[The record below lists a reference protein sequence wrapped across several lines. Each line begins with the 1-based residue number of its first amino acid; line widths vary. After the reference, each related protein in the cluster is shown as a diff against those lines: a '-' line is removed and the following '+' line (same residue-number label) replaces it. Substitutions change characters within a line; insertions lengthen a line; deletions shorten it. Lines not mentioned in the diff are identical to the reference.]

1 MKINL
6 DLNDLSTYDQNLL
19 LNELNSSLEGLNNF
33 QAQKRL
39 TQYGT
44 NEILRK
50 PYHLIILEAISHS
63 INPLVAILFFAALI
77 SAFTGNVVNAAII
90 ISIIIISIGLDYFQS
105 HRALVAIKMLQ
116 KKIATTVTVLREN
129 QWLEIPAKELVPG
142 DLFRLS
148 AGDMVPAD
156 SILLK
161 SKDLHI
167 HQAALTGESMP
178 VEKEAIPLK
187 TKPKNPL
194 DALNIVF
201 SGSSVIG
208 VAQQH

>member
-63 INPLVAILFFAALI
+63 INPLVAILF
-77 SAFTGNVVNAAII
+77 
-90 ISIIIISIGLDYFQS
+90 
-105 HRALVAIKMLQ
+105 
-116 KKIATTVTVLREN
+116 
-129 QWLEIPAKELVPG
+129 
-142 DLFRLS
+142 
-148 AGDMVPAD
+148 
-156 SILLK
+156 LL
-161 SKDLHI
+161 L
-167 HQAALTGESMP
+167 
-178 VEKEAIPLK
+178 
-187 TKPKNPL
+187 
-194 DALNIVF
+194 
-201 SGSSVIG
+201 
-208 VAQQH
+208 